1 MVLGGL
7 LAAQTTA
14 KQSVGAFFQSK
25 TVIIPKD
32 SNMADG
38 GQDAAESSDTCLVVA
53 DGVGGYAKYGIDPA
67 AYAKE
72 LTKVALKKHES
83 EPKM

>member
-7 LAAQTTA
+7 LAAQTAA
-14 KQSVGAFFQSK
+14 KESVGSFFQSK

-38 GQDAAESSDTCLVVA
+38 GQDAAESGDTCLVVA

-67 AYAKE
+67 AYARE
-72 LTKVALKKHES
+72 LSMVALKKHES
-83 EPKM
+83 DPKM